1 MDGQD
6 FLPPE
11 WERFL
16 KGSIDEAALAQT
28 LAKVRRRRMEE
39 TVYPP
44 EGKIFRALQLIAPED
59 VKVVIL
65 GQDPYHEPD
74 QAEGLAFSVPSG
86 VAVPPSL
93 RNIFKEY
100 SADLGREIPATSHLG
115 AWAAGGV
122 LLINA
127 VLSVDAGNAGSH
139 RNYGW
144 EKFTDALIAAVSS
157 KLEKVVFIL
166 WGGFAARKVP
176 LINHAKHLVI
186 TSAHPSPLSAYR
198 GFFGSKPFSQ
208 AENFLQGWRWPEL

>member
-1 MDGQD
+1 MEGQD

-16 KGSIDEAALAQT
+16 KGSIDETALVQT
-28 LAKVRRRRMEE
+28 LAKVCRRRQEVE
-39 TVYPP
+39 VYPP

-59 VKVVIL
+59 IKVVIL
-65 GQDPYHEPD
+65 GQDPYHEPG

-100 SADLGREIPATSHLG
+100 SADLGREIPSASHLG

-176 LINHAKHLVI
+176 LIDHNKHLVI

-208 AENFLQGWRWPEL
+208 AENFLTDWRWPEL